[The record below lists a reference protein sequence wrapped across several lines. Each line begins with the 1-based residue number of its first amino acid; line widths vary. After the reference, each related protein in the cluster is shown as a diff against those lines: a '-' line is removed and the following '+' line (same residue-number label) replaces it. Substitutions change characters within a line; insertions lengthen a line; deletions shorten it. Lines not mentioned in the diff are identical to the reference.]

1 MLKENSCSIHGSELK
16 IHQQLV
22 HEFVAFIKGQCL
34 LLEKKINTEK
44 RSISSGYR
52 QKKDQ

>member
-1 MLKENSCSIHGSELK
+1 MDVGSLFSELK

-22 HEFVAFIKGQCL
+22 HEFGPFITRPMFITG
-34 LLEKKINTEK
+34 KKK
-44 RSISSGYR
+44 SI